1 MDRQQLSEMH
11 DRLEMLRAQREQ
23 NGHEASAAKSIEPDG
38 LKGTSLENA
47 PDLGAAFDKGS
58 GRDGLGPPQGLDSQ
72 QVQGTGS
79 RNEMRPTPEIAEQA
93 DRERHANEMAKD
105 DKAAQLDHYRS
116 LAQDYQDRQSG
127 MGLDRDTG
135 RSMG

>member
-38 LKGTSLENA
+38 LRGTSLENA

-72 QVQGTGS
+72 QVGETGS
-79 RNEMRPTPEIAEQA
+79 RNEMRPTPEIAEQP
-93 DRERHANEMAKD
+93 DREKHVNDMARD

-116 LAQDYQDRQSG
+116 LAQEYQDRQPDK
-127 MGLDRDTG
+127 GLGHDTV